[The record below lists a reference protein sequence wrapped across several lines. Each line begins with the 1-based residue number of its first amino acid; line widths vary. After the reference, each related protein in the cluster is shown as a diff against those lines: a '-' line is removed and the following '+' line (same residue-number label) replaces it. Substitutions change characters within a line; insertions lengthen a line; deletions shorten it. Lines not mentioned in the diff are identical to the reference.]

1 MTPYPAGSH
10 SYRVPGRRG
19 KGEGSIVKRTDGRWS
34 AYATGMN
41 GQRRYVYGKTRTE
54 VAHKLGALTQQLSS
68 GLPLPSGRE
77 TVGSFL
83 ATWLE
88 GRRSQLRPA
97 PWRRSEEYVR
107 IHIVPVIGHVKV
119 SRLTPQHL
127 TRLYEGRLR
136 AGLSTTSVHHLQ
148 ATLHTALGQAVRW
161 NLVPRNV
168 ADLVDPPRVRRT
180 EMTVLNPDQVRVLLD
195 AAKQGPLEAI
205 VAVAVSTGMRRG
217 ELLAL
222 RWRDVDL
229 NRGTIHVVGTLQRG
243 FDRQLVIAETK
254 TSRSR
259 RQVELSDFASD
270 ALRRHRA
277 SQTEVRLLLGEE
289 WQDHELV
296 FPNQFGK
303 LQDGGHLL
311 LGQFVP
317 LLKRAGLPRI
327 RFHDLRHTAATLLL
341 GRGIHP
347 KIVSEML
354 GHTTVGITLDLYSH
368 VTPTMQREAARA
380 MDEILRT

>member
-1 MTPYPAGSH
+1 M
-10 SYRVPGRRG
+10 PGRRG
-19 KGEGSIVKRTDGRWS
+19 KGEGSIVKRTDGRWA
-34 AYATGMN
+34 AYATGLN
-41 GQRRYVYGKTRTE
+41 GQRRYVYGKTRTD

-68 GLPLPSGRE
+68 GLPLPSGQE
-77 TVGSFL
+77 TVASFL

-107 IHIVPVIGHVKV
+107 IHIVPVIGNVKV
-119 SRLTPQHL
+119 SRLTPHHL
-127 TRLYEGRLR
+127 TRLYESRLG
-136 AGLSTTSVHHLQ
+136 AGLSTTSVHHLH

-168 ADLVDPPRVRRT
+168 ADLVDPPRIRRL
-180 EMTVLNPDQVRVLLD
+180 EMTVFGPDQVRVLLD
-195 AAKQGPLEAI
+195 AARGGPLEAI
-205 VAVAVSTGMRRG
+205 ITVAVSTGMRRG

-229 NRGTIHVVGTLQRG
+229 DRSTVRVVGTLQRG
-243 FDRQLVIAETK
+243 FDRKLIIAEPK
-254 TSRSR
+254 TSHSR
-259 RQVELSDFASD
+259 RQVEISSLATD

-277 SQTEVRLLLGEE
+277 TQTSLRLMLGEE
-289 WQDHELV
+289 WEDHDLV
-296 FPNQFGK
+296 FPNQFGNP
-303 LQDGGHLL
+303 QDGGHLV

-327 RFHDLRHTAATLLL
+327 RFHDLRHTAASLLL
-341 GRGIHP
+341 GRGVHP

-354 GHTTVGITLDLYSH
+354 GHATIGITLDLYSH
-368 VTPTMQREAARA
+368 ATPTMHREAART
-380 MDEILRT
+380 MDEVLRD